1 MSESHELL
9 HVRPLTTMDAY
20 VAEQLQFNATGLHEA
35 FFNHILAYNVT
46 RFLTLAKK
54 LPTPLDSFLDAGCRE
69 GKALEYA
76 LSLLGYREQL
86 IGVDIVPQF
95 VEVAIAAGMKCQVAD
110 LCALPFTDR
119 SFDMVFCSQALEHTY
134 DPLLALR
141 ELSRVSRT
149 LLFIGVPIES
159 DITPDR
165 SHYVTASSIFGWM
178 RLFEAL
184 DEEWHVVDF
193 WRNLEIAYLN
203 ITLIRKSEAP

>member
-9 HVRPLTTMDAY
+9 RVRPLTTMDAY
-20 VAEQLQFNATGLHEA
+20 VAEQLQFNAPGPHEA
-35 FFNHILAYNVT
+35 FFNYILAYNVT

-54 LPTPLDSFLDAGCRE
+54 FPTPLDSFLDAGCRE
-69 GKALEYA
+69 GKALECA

-95 VEVAIAAGMKCQVAD
+95 VEAAVAAGMKCQVAD
-110 LCALPFTDR
+110 LCALPFADH

-178 RLFEAL
+178 RLFEVL
-184 DEEWHVVDF
+184 SEEWHVVDF